1 MELIRHKDT
10 IMTGEPQI
18 RVNYQLSSLIAGGGV
33 TLKKVFISGA
43 SGNVG
48 KILVR
53 NVLARKDMALA
64 GGWCQE
70 TGKDLGELA
79 GTGMAGVVSSTD
91 LASGIRD
98 TSPDVV
104 VDFTSTLILMD
115 NLKVYADAGVDAVIG
130 TTGLTD
136 EDMVKVERMV
146 KEKGLRWAVISNY
159 GLGINLVREFI
170 EKARQYYPYVTIT
183 DRHHVRMSN
192 APSGTAATLANLASA
207 GPEGEIESR
216 EVFPGVMGAR
226 IAGIPVTSQRLP
238 YPGPY
243 SEHEV
248 TLGRQDEI
256 VRITV
261 QDFSSDI
268 YMDGVFLA
276 VEKIGALP
284 PGKLARSLKDLG

>member
-1 MELIRHKDT
+1 M
-10 IMTGEPQI
+10 
-18 RVNYQLSSLIAGGGV
+18 
-33 TLKKVFISGA
+33 KKVFISGA

-53 NVLARKDMALA
+53 KVLATEGMTLV
-64 GGWCQE
+64 GGWCRE

-79 GTGMAGVVSSTD
+79 GTGPAAIVSSPD
-91 LASGIRD
+91 LSSGIRD

-104 VDFTSTLILMD
+104 IDFTSTVILME
-115 NLKVYADAGVDAVIG
+115 NLNVYADAGVDAVIG

-136 EDMVKVERMV
+136 EDMVKVEDMV
-146 KEKGLRWAVISNY
+146 KGKGLRWAVISNY
-159 GLGINLVREFI
+159 GLGINLVMEFI
-170 EKARQYYPYVTIT
+170 EKARQFYPYVTIT

-192 APSGTAATLANLASA
+192 APSGTAATLANVASA
-207 GPEGEIESR
+207 GPKGEVESR

-243 SEHEV
+243 SEHEI
-248 TLGRQDEI
+248 TLARQDEI
-256 VRITV
+256 LRINV
-261 QDFSSDI
+261 QDFSSEI

-276 VEKIGALP
+276 VDKIGSLP
-284 PGKLARSLKDLG
+284 QGTLARSLKDLG